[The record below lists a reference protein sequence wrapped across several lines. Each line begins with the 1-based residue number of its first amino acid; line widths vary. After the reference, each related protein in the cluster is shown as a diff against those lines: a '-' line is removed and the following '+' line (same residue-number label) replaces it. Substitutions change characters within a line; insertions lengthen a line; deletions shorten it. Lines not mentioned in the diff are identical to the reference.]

1 MMIFILADYNLFL
14 SSLFVYQSSIAD
26 FMDSFAF
33 FCLGYSLT
41 FVHSFERLIVDIES
55 KGDIVVDIFGIA
67 VVVDSS
73 NCYRGFDD

>member
-1 MMIFILADYNLFL
+1 MIFILADYNLFL

-26 FMDSFAF
+26 FMDNFAF

-41 FVHSFERLIVDIES
+41 FVHSFERFIVDIES
-55 KGDIVVDIFGIA
+55 KGDIVVGIFGIV